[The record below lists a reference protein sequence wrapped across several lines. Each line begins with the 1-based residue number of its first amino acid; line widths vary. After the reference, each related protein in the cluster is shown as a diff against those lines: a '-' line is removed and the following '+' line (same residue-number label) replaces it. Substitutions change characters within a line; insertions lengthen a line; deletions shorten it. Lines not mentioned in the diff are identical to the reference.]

1 MGKYYSPEGNFEVW
15 SEKPEGYYT
24 EGEWRELHPTPPP
37 PEPTTEEKMAQLD
50 SQYDTDK
57 ADILTAYQTAL
68 VYGDTERME
77 KLKADLEALD
87 DQYDEDYEAIV
98 GEE

>member
-1 MGKYYSPEGNFEVW
+1 MPKYYSPEGNIEVW
-15 SEKPEGYYT
+15 ENKPEGYYT
-24 EGEWRELHPTPPP
+24 IEEWEEMHPPTPY
-37 PEPTTEEKMAQLD
+37 EPTTEEKLAALVA
-50 SQYDTDK
+50 QYDADK

-68 VYGDTERME
+68 VYGDTDRME
-77 KLKADLEALD
+77 KLKADIEALD